1 MPSPGPRVN
10 TCVVDTSNDRWRSV
24 FERAAESFVEM
35 TETVPRER
43 WDSPGLGVWSLRDL
57 AGHTSR
63 ALTTIETY
71 LAREPEQTTLD
82 GPLAYL
88 AAAAA
93 AGATAEGAGAI
104 AARGREAGAALG
116 PDVAASA
123 REIADRVVA
132 LVDRTADD
140 APVATAAGGIVLADY
155 LPTRVLELTVHT
167 LDMSAALGTKPPD
180 RLREPIAACLG
191 LVAEAIGE
199 TSQAGDVLLA
209 LLGRRSLPA
218 NLHLI

>member
-1 MPSPGPRVN
+1 MDNSHV
-10 TCVVDTSNDRWRSV
+10 RWRSV
-24 FERAAESFVEM
+24 FERAAESFVEI
-35 TETVPRER
+35 TEAVPEDR

-88 AAAAA
+88 AAVAATS
-93 AGATAEGAGAI
+93 ATAEGAAAI
-104 AARGREAGAALG
+104 AARGREAGEALG
-116 PDVAASA
+116 PDVAESV
-123 REIADRVVA
+123 RQIADRVVA

-140 APVATAAGGIVLADY
+140 APVTTTAGGIVLGDY
-155 LPTRVLELTVHT
+155 LPTRALELTVHT
-167 LDMSAALGTKPPD
+167 LDIAAALGTDPPD
-180 RLREPIAACLG
+180 RLREPVAACLG

-199 TSQAGDVLLA
+199 TPQAAGVLLA
-209 LLGRRSLPA
+209 LLGRRALPA
-218 NLHLI
+218 DLRVI